1 LLIES
6 YLNKLSRDY
15 YCEGAPPCY
24 NLINLKVLK
33 LKLCTKNNIALAALT
48 KCYQSLVSKL
58 LYLAN

>member
-15 YCEGAPPCY
+15 YCEGAPPYY

-33 LKLCTKNNIALAALT
+33 LKLCAKNNIALAALT
-48 KCYQSLVSKL
+48 KRY
-58 LYLAN
+58 